1 METMKTNKT
10 INETQAEETL
20 GEFADKVCEED
31 VKETLGKEDELKKL
45 FRNVKVLAKYFNDL
59 CEILELLRD
68 RVTGAYRETPWRTI
82 AALTGALI
90 YVLSPIDL
98 ILDFIPVIGFLDD
111 AIVIGLAIKLAQ
123 PDLEKYRAWKA
134 SRKEKAA

>member
-1 METMKTNKT
+1 MKKQKT
-10 INETQAEETL
+10 INETQAEEVL
-20 GEFADKVCEED
+20 DDYADKVGADD

-68 RVTGAYRETPWRTI
+68 RVTGAYKETPWRTI

-111 AIVIGLAIKLAQ
+111 AVVLGLAIKLAQ

-134 SRKEKAA
+134 NREEKAA